1 MCGDLLQVLQVPSN
15 PGILSQYLKQ
25 AEVHISSP
33 TQSKEVGPGVEGLS
47 VSRIENWTGLEK
59 TGLDWIGMRCCVKAA
74 GLAAGEDLQ
83 ELPLGRSVH

>member
-25 AEVHISSP
+25 AEV
-33 TQSKEVGPGVEGLS
+33 QSNPVQRSGTGLEGVEGLS